1 MSQKL
6 YNTGFIQPFE
16 RIIRVKQGLSTQDVA
31 NVCVYPGT
39 LCEQRTLYPI
49 EQIKINNIFSNN
61 C

>member
-6 YNTGFIQPFE
+6 YNTGFIQPSE
-16 RIIRVKQGLSTQDVA
+16 SIIRLKQGLSTHNVA
-31 NVCVYPGT
+31 NVCLYPGG

-49 EQIKINNIFSNN
+49 EQIKINNPLSNN